1 MNTTTNA
8 IVSHTNH
15 CLRLTFIAISP
26 PAQSPLLGYP
36 PAGDPTP
43 GDDRGQPAHLLSS
56 TSSGTEAHRS
66 GTTLDQQNHTA
77 QLCPRWCQAET
88 AGQRPFR
95 PALSTAGG
103 AFGCS
108 PAG

>member
-15 CLRLTFIAISP
+15 CFRLTFIAIVP

-36 PAGDPTP
+36 PRWNSTP
-43 GDDRGQPAHLLSS
+43 GDDPGQPAHLQSR
-56 TSSGTEAHRS
+56 TSFQIEAHRS
-66 GTTLDQQNHTA
+66 GTTLDQHNHTA
-77 QLCPRWCQAET
+77 QLLPRWWQAET

-95 PALSTAGG
+95 AALTAT
-103 AFGCS
+103 
-108 PAG
+108 